1 MATSLSFPA
10 LHMSDGLAR
19 VLGCER
25 VPFDAG
31 GFPLPLEEGRLTFIV
46 KTYTGAWM
54 FWDFVPDEIARVSQN
69 D

>member
-1 MATSLSFPA
+1 MIDPTI
-10 LHMSDGLAR
+10 HMSDGIAPR
-19 VLGCER
+19 LGCKR

-31 GFPLPLEEGRLTFIV
+31 GFPMPLAEGRLTFIV
-46 KTYTGAWM
+46 KTYGGAWM